1 MQKALLFIF
10 SAILLILPQTVF
22 AQGYSSQKGG
32 GGSSTGLTNP
42 LASDLNAG
50 GYKITDAGVVDVS
63 ALVVGATNPF
73 TVTNDGSGVAVFDH
87 DISLGGHA
95 LTNALLSI
103 QFGPYSTSY
112 YITPSSE
119 TLTGSHTMDFVD
131 AAMRVPAASVF
142 DTAGNPNFLAA
153 ESIMTISLNGGG
165 SAIAT
170 GSAGNKRFK
179 QGWTITGYSVLSD
192 SSCSCSVSLWKTTY
206 TLYDGINHPV
216 VGDSIV
222 ASAPIALS
230 SAYKYEDTT
239 LTGWTQTIAVD
250 DIIHANVTSCGCTG
264 GVNIQV
270 YGSRSF

>member
-1 MQKALLFIF
+1 MKR
-10 SAILLILPQTVF
+10 ILLVTFGIFIVF
-22 AQGYSSQKGG
+22 LLTCPVAYGSGESGG
-32 GGSSTGLTNP
+32 GTGNVTGLTNP
-42 LASDLNAG
+42 LTSDLAAG
-50 GYKITDAGVVDVS
+50 GYKITGAGASDFTSVT
-63 ALVVGATNPF
+63 VGATNPF
-73 TVTNDGSGVAVFDH
+73 TVTNNGSGVAVFDH

-142 DTAGNPNFLAA
+142 DTAGKPNFLAA

-206 TLYDGINHPV
+206 TLYDGTTHPV

-222 ASAPIALS
+222 ASANIALS

-239 LTGWTQTIAVD
+239 LTGWTKTIAVD
-250 DIIHANVTSCGCTG
+250 DIIHANVTSCDCKG

>member
-1 MQKALLFIF
+1 MKRSIVVLAVIMLFSLALYGY
-10 SAILLILPQTVF
+10 SAIPP
-22 AQGYSSQKGG
+22 SPG

-50 GYKITDAGVVDVS
+50 GYKITGAGEVDVS

-112 YITPSSE
+112 YITPSAE
-119 TLTGSHTMDFVD
+119 TLTASHTMDFVD
-131 AAMRVPAASVF
+131 ANMRVPAASWL
-142 DTAGNPNFLAA
+142 DTSGKPTFLSA

-179 QGWTITGYSVLSD
+179 QAWTITGYSILSD
-192 SSCSCSVSLWKTTY
+192 SSCSCSVDLWETTY
-206 TLYDGINHPV
+206 SAYDGTTHPV

-230 SAYKYEDTT
+230 SAYKYEDVT
-239 LTGWTQTIAVD
+239 LTGWTKTIAVD
-250 DIIHANVTSCGCTG
+250 NILHANVTSCGCTG
-264 GVNIQV
+264 GVTIQIS
-270 YGSRSF
+270 GSRGGF